1 VGKAAN
7 ICNDVGEIDSLAEG
21 ILKQFTGGDPMQFD
35 RKNLAPIVC
44 RPTAKLIISFNKAP
58 KIKDRTKGIWRRMLL
73 IPFNKSVPPERI
85 IRHMD
90 QAEYWIESG
99 EISGILNWAITGLQ
113 RLQDQKDFTKS
124 SVSEAAIDEYKRE
137 NNPVLD
143 FFDDHIEVLEIGRLR
158 VSHVFDLYQHWCA
171 KSNCRPMSLR
181 NFGAEVK
188 RKYGD
193 IRKRDTQRERDYY
206 YYGIGFSSSEIFG
219 RETQEKRY
227 G

>member
-1 VGKAAN
+1 
-7 ICNDVGEIDSLAEG
+7 
-21 ILKQFTGGDPMQFD
+21 
-35 RKNLAPIVC
+35 
-44 RPTAKLIISFNKAP
+44 
-58 KIKDRTKGIWRRMLL
+58 
-73 IPFNKSVPPERI
+73 
-85 IRHMD
+85 MD

-124 SVSEAAIDEYKRE
+124 AVSEAAIDEYKRE

-143 FFDDHIEVLEIGRLR
+143 FFDDHLQVVETGRIR
-158 VSHVFDLYQHWCA
+158 VTHLFDLYQHWCV
-171 KSNCRPMSLR
+171 KSNYRSMSLR

-193 IRKRDTQRERDYY
+193 IRDREPSGRRDYY
-206 YYGIGFSSSEIFG
+206 YYGIGFTSLEIHG
-219 RETQEKRY
+219 RETHESIY